1 MYMDAKE
8 NLFYPYNNNDLN
20 IVNKNLLYNSVDTKS
35 LSSHIFFFCSKII
48 IFYLYELIQ

>member
-35 LSSHIFFFCSKII
+35 LSSHIFFFVPKS
-48 IFYLYELIQ
+48 LYFIYMN